1 MPELPEAEMCRR
13 QLASWAEGQTLTG
26 VRVIDEAVVR
36 HKVSTRPSDKLE
48 GGVGVLEG
56 WVGRTAGAPVR
67 HGKRLGWSFGDD
79 GLLIHLG
86 MTGRWVRRPASDPH
100 PRNTRIGLV
109 FGDEV
114 LWMIDTRRFACVVPI
129 PLDDLDLAMRQG
141 HGPDALL
148 EPMGGSDLAAAFR
161 TKRPIK
167 VVLMEQ
173 KRIAGLGNIHAAE
186 ACFRAGVSPG
196 RPANALSAD
205 EWDKLASGIVAQLQG
220 TIDDIDLSK
229 ETVYV
234 SEGGENPFSVY
245 KRTGQPCPSCG
256 TVVVSEEMGGRTTY
270 WCPSCQPS

>member
-1 MPELPEAEMCRR
+1 MCRR
-13 QLASWAEGQTLTG
+13 QLASWAEGRTLTG

-48 GGVGVLEG
+48 GGGGVLEG
-56 WVGRTAGAPVR
+56 WVGCTAGAPIR
-67 HGKRLGWSFGDD
+67 HGKRLGWSFDD
-79 GLLIHLG
+79 NGLLIHLG

-100 PRNTRIGLV
+100 PKSTRIGLV

-129 PLDDLDLAMRQG
+129 PLGELDQAVRRG

-148 EPMGGSDLAAAFR
+148 EPMGGSQLAAAFQ

-186 ACFRAGVSPG
+186 ACFRARIWPK
-196 RPANALSAD
+196 RPANALSSGD
-205 EWDKLASGIVAQLQG
+205 WDRLAQGIVTQLQ
-220 TIDDIDLSK
+220 TSVDDIDVGK
-229 ETVYV
+229 ESVYV

-245 KRTGQPCPSCG
+245 RRAGRPCPDCG
-256 TVVVSEEMGGRTTY
+256 VVVVAEELAGRTTY
-270 WCPSCQPS
+270 WCPGCQPS